1 MYKLTGTILI
11 FISVTGIFCKRN
23 INHYFTY
30 KYLEEITDILLLLK
44 SACQMGKTYNSVW
57 SAADFDRFRIYN
69 SEFKHFLVEKRLYER
84 AENLI
89 ASAGQRN
96 RKAEMEFLDYSLEEI
111 KSEYQKYKNSYEAE
125 RKNALL
131 CGLAVSALIVIVI
144 I

>member
-23 INHYFTY
+23 INHYFSY

-111 KSEYQKYKNSYEAE
+111 KVNIKNIKTAMKQREKMHCFVVWQS
-125 RKNALL
+125 
-131 CGLAVSALIVIVI
+131 VH
-144 I
+144 